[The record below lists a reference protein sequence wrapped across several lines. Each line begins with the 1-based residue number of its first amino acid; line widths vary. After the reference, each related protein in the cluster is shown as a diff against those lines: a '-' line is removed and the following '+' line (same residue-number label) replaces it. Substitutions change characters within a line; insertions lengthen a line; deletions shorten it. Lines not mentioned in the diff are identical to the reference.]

1 MSNNANKP
9 PITFWV
15 ITIIGFIWNLMGVD
29 AYLQQ
34 AYRTERFQEM
44 YKNTPQFLEIIN
56 NLPSWY
62 TAVFAIAVFIST
74 LGCLLLL
81 LRKKMAT
88 QVFLVALI
96 AVVIQ
101 TLYNLFMNEG
111 RAHYETFQYVMLIM
125 IPLFSLF
132 LYSYA
137 KKASFNRWIS

>member
-1 MSNNANKP
+1 
-9 PITFWV
+9 
-15 ITIIGFIWNLMGVD
+15 MGVD